1 VLCELLD
8 SAMEFRHRKSNGY
21 PAKGGLEKRMIPKE
35 SFVGADTSFTVKEHT
50 VLHGNALDFEPNG

>member
-1 VLCELLD
+1 
-8 SAMEFRHRKSNGY
+8 MEFRHRKSNGY

>member
-1 VLCELLD
+1 
-8 SAMEFRHRKSNGY
+8 
-21 PAKGGLEKRMIPKE
+21 MIPKE